1 MAGPPTTG
9 MTFDSKPLK
18 PPQAQPTFDET
29 AAMAAF
35 RTGIHSAPSW
45 RSSARD
51 IEQQCIRVL
60 RCTAQAFAAGA
71 GGLRFKPG
79 SRPWLAGLDLS
90 GAVRANQGAG
100 GGHAASPEPLR

>member
-9 MTFDSKPLK
+9 MTFDSKLLK

-29 AAMAAF
+29 AASAAA
-35 RTGIHSAPSW
+35 RAGVDAAPSW

-60 RCTAQAFAAGA
+60 RCTAQALAAGA
-71 GGLRFKPG
+71 GGLRFRPG

-90 GAVRANQGAG
+90 GAMRAGEGAG
-100 GGHAASPEPLR
+100 GGHASLPEPLR

>member
-9 MTFDSKPLK
+9 MTFNSKLLK
-18 PPQAQPTFDET
+18 PQQAQPTFDET
-29 AAMAAF
+29 AAMAALCA
-35 RTGIHSAPSW
+35 GVDSAPAW
-45 RSSARD
+45 GSSATRD

-79 SRPWLAGLDLS
+79 SRPWLAGLNLT
-90 GAVRANQGAG
+90 GAV
-100 GGHAASPEPLR
+100 PKPLR